1 MRMRKPFE
9 IGGIIAG
16 LVLVVF
22 GAAAIYMGVD
32 GRATVRDSLKAGAD
46 HLRRG

>member
-1 MRMRKPFE
+1 MRKLFE

-16 LVLVVF
+16 LVLVIF

-32 GRATVRDSLKAGAD
+32 GPRQPQAGAD
-46 HLRRG
+46 HFRRG

>member
-1 MRMRKPFE
+1 MRKLFE

-16 LVLVVF
+16 LVLVIF

>member
-1 MRMRKPFE
+1 MRKLFE

-16 LVLVVF
+16 RVHVIF

-32 GRATVRDSLKAGAD
+32 GQRQW
-46 HLRRG
+46 